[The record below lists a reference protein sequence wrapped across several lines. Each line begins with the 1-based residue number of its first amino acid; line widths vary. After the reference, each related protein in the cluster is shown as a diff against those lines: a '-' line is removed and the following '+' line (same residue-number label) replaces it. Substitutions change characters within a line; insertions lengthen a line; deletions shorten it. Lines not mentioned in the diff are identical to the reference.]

1 MAARGVRR
9 RYLSFQILS
18 EGRFKEKVVEEAIM
32 RGILT
37 LYGMKGL
44 SQANPQLIEY
54 DAEEKKGILRCS
66 HTQLRQ
72 VRASLAYITNLEGLS
87 TSINVKRVSGTLR
100 ALRRRQTQSFTRPTP
115 STTSI
120 SVP

>member
-1 MAARGVRR
+1 MPVREARR
-9 RYLSFQILS
+9 RYLMFQIAS
-18 EGRFKEKVVEEAIM
+18 EVGPGEKTLEEAII

-37 LYGMKGL
+37 LYGLKGL

-54 DAEEKKGILRCS
+54 DEKEKMGILRCS

-72 VRASLAYITNLEGLS
+72 VRASLAYITSLEGLPA
-87 TSINVKRVSGTLR
+87 SIQVKGVSGTLR
-100 ALRRRQTQSFTRPTP
+100 ALRRRAQSFTKPTP
-115 STTSI
+115 SSTSI

>member
-1 MAARGVRR
+1 MAFRGMRR
-9 RYLSFQILS
+9 RYLIFQIFS
-18 EGRFKEKVVEEAIM
+18 ERGFEEREVEEAIM

-54 DAEEKKGILRCS
+54 DAEEKRGILRCS

-72 VRASLAYITNLEGLS
+72 VRASLAYITSLEGLPV
-87 TSINVKRVSGTLR
+87 SINVRRVSGTLR
-100 ALRRRQTQSFTRPTP
+100 ALRKRQAQSFTRPTP